1 MKPHTK
7 VLALAFIRY
16 FKGMAAA
23 VSIWLESEEKSEELN
38 KHLPI
43 DES

>member
-23 VSIWLESEEKSEELN
+23 VALWLESEEKED
-38 KHLPI
+38 K
-43 DES
+43 